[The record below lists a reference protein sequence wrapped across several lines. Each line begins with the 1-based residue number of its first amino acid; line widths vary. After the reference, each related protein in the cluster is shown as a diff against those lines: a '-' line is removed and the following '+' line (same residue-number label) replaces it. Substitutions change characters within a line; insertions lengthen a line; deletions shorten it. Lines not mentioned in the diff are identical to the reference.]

1 MTAEGYGSLTQI
13 VIKIARRHAGGRIV
27 SALEGGYR
35 LEALSDSVVTHVGML
50 MGRN

>member
-1 MTAEGYGSLTQI
+1 MYSASLDAELKS
-13 VIKIARRHAGGRIV
+13 VRARRHAGGRIV

-35 LEALSDSVVTHVGML
+35 LEALSDSVVAHVGTL

>member
-1 MTAEGYGSLTQI
+1 MTAEGYGSLTRI
-13 VIKIARRHAGGRIV
+13 VIEIARRHAGGRIV

-35 LEALSDSVVTHVGML
+35 LEALSDSVVAHVGML